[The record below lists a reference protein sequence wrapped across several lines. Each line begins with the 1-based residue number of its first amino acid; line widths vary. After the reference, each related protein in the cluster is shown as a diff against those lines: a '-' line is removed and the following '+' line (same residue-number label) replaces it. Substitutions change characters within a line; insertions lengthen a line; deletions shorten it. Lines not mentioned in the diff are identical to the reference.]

1 MVRPDGGALVNSL
14 DTNILYFATNSSCPE
29 HPRARALLERAAHDS
44 LEWMIA
50 DQVLFEYYRLVRNP
64 AVLEKP
70 LSATDAGRRLR
81 FFRDEIGWRHC
92 AYDRDCWSDAIP
104 GLSDPSFPARRTF
117 DLVLAVTLRR
127 NGVDT
132 FYTRNPAD
140 FDAFGWFTVI
150 DPLA

>member
-14 DTNILYFATNSSCPE
+14 DTNILYLATNSSCPE
-29 HPRARALLERAAHDS
+29 HPRARALLERAARDP
-44 LEWMIA
+44 LEWMVA

-70 LSATDAGRRLR
+70 LSAADAGRRLR

-104 GLSDPSFPARRTF
+104 GLS
-117 DLVLAVTLRR
+117 VTLRR

-140 FDAFGWFTVI
+140 FDAFGWFIVI